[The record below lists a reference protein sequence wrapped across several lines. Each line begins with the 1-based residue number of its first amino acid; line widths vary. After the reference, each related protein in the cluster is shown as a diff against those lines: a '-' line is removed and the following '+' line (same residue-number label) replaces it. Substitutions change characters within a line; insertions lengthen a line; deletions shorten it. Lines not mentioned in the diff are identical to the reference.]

1 MDAEGFLLP
10 FPPFPLKLNRS
21 RTNRSLRRR
30 EGFRSSTICS
40 LRRREGFVVV
50 RFALYVVEKVS

>member
-30 EGFRSSTICS
+30 EGF
-40 LRRREGFVVV
+40 VVI
-50 RFALYVVEKVS
+50 RFALYAVEKVS